1 MNNNLD
7 NYINYFNSLPSRPVE
22 RCKRITDKLLQLWL
36 LTNYDLRFNQFIDY
50 VLKDSTV
57 DRFNL
62 EDTVF
67 EELLDKLLEQ
77 YK

>member
-1 MNNNLD
+1 MNNLD
-7 NYINYFNSLPSRPVE
+7 DSLNYFNNLPSRPVE

-50 VLKDSTV
+50 VLKDIKV
-57 DRFNL
+57 DRFYL
-62 EDTVF
+62 EDDKF